1 MQTIPNLP
9 TVEDE
14 HRLLPRTARRTG
26 AGVLTMGNV
35 PLTTLALRYGTPLYI
50 YDDEHLHATLWRFRR
65 AFNERM
71 PAPARFT
78 LSYAAKAFLCTA
90 LVQILAEE
98 HVGLDVNSGGEL
110 HIALSGGMNPA
121 AIHLHGNAKSA
132 DELRMAIERGVGRIV
147 VDNLTELATLDRIA
161 GTLGRRVAI
170 WLRCNPG
177 VSVHTHAAMAT
188 GHLDSKFGLPIETGD
203 AAGAVEAAI
212 AAENLDLLGLHAHIG
227 SSIADAEPYRET
239 VRRLVAFAAEMRA
252 KHGWTMRECSPGGGF
267 GVAYLPDDTILDADT
282 AAEAIIGT
290 LVEACDRAG
299 LPVPD
304 VTIEPGKALIA
315 SSAVAIYTV
324 INVKEIAGVRRF
336 VAVDGGMADNIRP
349 AIYGAR
355 YSVLVASRAPGAE
368 AVLSTVVGRYCESG
382 DILARD
388 VMLPRDLAPGDL
400 LAFPTA
406 GAYSIP
412 MASQYN
418 GVPRA
423 AVALVREDGTHQLIR
438 RRESYDDLIRA
449 DVPLEEP

>member
-1 MQTIPNLP
+1 MQTI
-9 TVEDE
+9 TTTEDE
-14 HRLLPRTARRTG
+14 RRLLPQSARRTG
-26 AGVLTMGNV
+26 AGLLTMGNV
-35 PLTTLALRYGTPLYI
+35 PLATFALRYGTPLYL
-50 YDDEHLHATLWRFRR
+50 YDEEHLRAALWRFRH
-65 AFNERM
+65 AFNERL

-90 LVQILAEE
+90 LVQILVEE
-98 HVGLDVNSGGEL
+98 RVGLDVNSGGEL
-110 HIALSGGMNPA
+110 FVAQKGGLPA
-121 AIHLHGNAKSA
+121 SAIHLHGNAKSA
-132 DELRMAIERGVGRIV
+132 DELRMAVEHGVGRIV

-161 GTLGRRVAI
+161 ASLGRRVAI

-177 VSVHTHAAMAT
+177 VPVHTHAAMAT

-203 AAGAVEAAI
+203 AARAVAAAI
-212 AAENLDLLGLHAHIG
+212 AAENLNLLGLHVHIG

-239 VRRLVAFAAEMRA
+239 VRRLVAFATEMRQR
-252 KHGWTMRECSPGGGF
+252 HEWTMRECSPGGGF
-267 GVAYLPDDTILDADT
+267 GVAYLPEDRVLDAER
-282 AAEAIIGT
+282 AADAIVGT
-290 LVEACDRAG
+290 LVEACGQAG
-299 LPVPD
+299 IPVPD

-315 SSAVAIYTV
+315 SSAVALYSV
-324 INVKEIAGVRRF
+324 INVKDIEGVRRF

-349 AIYGAR
+349 ALYGAP
-355 YSVLVASRAPGAE
+355 YTVLVANRAPGDDTA
-368 AVLSTVVGRYCESG
+368 LSTVVGRYCESG

-388 VMLPRDLAPGDL
+388 VLLPRDLAPGDL

-438 RRESYDDLIRA
+438 RRETYDDLIRA
-449 DVPLEEP
+449 DVPLDEP